1 MRRAQI
7 FVALVGVVC
16 LAVAALSLD
25 RVGGP
30 ESSRR
35 ERRDALRIEAL
46 HDIMVAL
53 QCHAKAAGG
62 PVTALAEIDPACL
75 SADRA
80 GELVDPASRAPYRI
94 GATEGGAVQVC
105 GDFEAPGKPPY
116 ADRPDAPF
124 DRATGC
130 VTAALAPRV
139 AP

>member
-1 MRRAQI
+1 MRRARL
-7 FVALVGVVC
+7 FVLAVGLVC
-16 LAVAALSLD
+16 LAAAALSLQ

-30 ESSRR
+30 EASRQA
-35 ERRDALRIEAL
+35 RRDALRIEAL
-46 HDIMVAL
+46 HDIVLAL

-62 PVTALAEIDPACL
+62 PPATLAEVTPACL

-80 GELVDPASRAPYRI
+80 AELVDPLGGGAYRI
-94 GATEGGAVQVC
+94 GLAEGGAIRVC

-130 VTAALAPRV
+130 VTAARAPQT